1 MVILKAVDYTLQ
13 AWSFS
18 TVIIIL
24 IIYVYQ
30 IGCIDCMTLYQTST
44 LVSLYV
50 YCVVGLYRLFCL
62 SCLTEV
68 ILTNG

>member
-1 MVILKAVDYTLQ
+1 MVTLKAVDYTLQ

-30 IGCIDCMTLYQTST
+30 IGCIDCMTLY
-44 LVSLYV
+44 
-50 YCVVGLYRLFCL
+50 
-62 SCLTEV
+62 
-68 ILTNG
+68 